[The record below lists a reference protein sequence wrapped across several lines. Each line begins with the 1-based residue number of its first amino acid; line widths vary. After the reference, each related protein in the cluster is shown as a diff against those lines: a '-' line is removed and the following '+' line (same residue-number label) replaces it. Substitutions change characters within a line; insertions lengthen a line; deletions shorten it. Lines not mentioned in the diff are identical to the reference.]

1 MNRNDILTLNIDSNA
16 FAAMKEDFNKVLRR
30 TLSNMQTKESDE
42 ATLTLKLNI
51 RLTEMV
57 VPDYSSH
64 DTFATRTIHNP
75 RFDHKIN
82 SVMQIKTEESGSLKG
97 EYELVWDE
105 DEQDFVMRPIDNGQR
120 TLFDDDVPYTA
131 YTEVVEADVVESTA
145 PALPAAKAMLEAPAD
160 DTGDGYDY
168 DEPEEA

>member
-30 TLSNMQTKESDE
+30 TLSNMQTKESDA
-42 ATLTLKLNI
+42 ATLTVKLSI
-51 RLTEMV
+51 SLSEIE
-57 VPDYSSH
+57 VPDLNASS
-64 DTFATRTIHNP
+64 DFATRKAYKP

-160 DTGDGYDY
+160 DAGDGYDY
-168 DEPEEA
+168 DELEEA

>member
-82 SVMQIKTEESGSLKG
+82 SVMQIKTEEPGSLKG
-97 EYELVWDE
+97 EYELAWDE
-105 DEQDFVMRPIDNGQR
+105 DEQDFVMCPIDDGQR
-120 TLFDDDVPYTA
+120 TLFDDEEHSVITYDDAESDV
-131 YTEVVEADVVESTA
+131 
-145 PALPAAKAMLEAPAD
+145 PALPSANAALD
-160 DTGDGYDY
+160 SGDGYDY

>member
-30 TLSNMQTKESDE
+30 TLSNMQTKESDA
-42 ATLTLKLNI
+42 ATLTVKLSI
-51 RLTEMV
+51 SLSEIE
-57 VPDYSSH
+57 VPDLNASS
-64 DTFATRTIHNP
+64 DSATRKAYKP

-120 TLFDDDVPYTA
+120 TLFDDDALYTA
-131 YTEVVEADVVESTA
+131 YAEVVEADVIESTT
-145 PALPAAKAMLEAPAD
+145 PAMPAEKAMLEAPAD

-168 DEPEEA
+168 DEPEDA

>member
-16 FAAMKEDFNKVLRR
+16 FAAMKEDFDKVLRR
-30 TLSNMQTKESDE
+30 TLSDMQAKESST
-42 ATLTLKLNI
+42 ATLTVKLSI
-51 RLTEMV
+51 SLAEIE
-57 VPDYSSH
+57 VPDLTA
-64 DTFATRTIHNP
+64 DTSFATRKAYKP
-75 RFDHKIN
+75 RFDHEVN
-82 SVMQIKTEESGSLKG
+82 SVMQIKRKEHGSLKG

-131 YTEVVEADVVESTA
+131 YTEVVEADVVETTT

-160 DTGDGYDY
+160 DAGDGYDY

>member
-30 TLSNMQTKESDE
+30 TLSNMQTKESDA
-42 ATLTLKLNI
+42 ATLTVKLSI
-51 RLTEMV
+51 SLSEIE
-57 VPDYSSH
+57 VPDLNAGSN
-64 DTFATRTIHNP
+64 FATRKAYKP

-82 SVMQIKTEESGSLKG
+82 SVMQIKTEESGSLRG

-120 TLFDDDVPYTA
+120 TLFDDDMPYTE
-131 YTEVVEADVVESTA
+131 YTEVIEADVVETTT

>member
-30 TLSNMQTKESDE
+30 TLSNMQTKESDA
-42 ATLTLKLNI
+42 ATLTVKLSI
-51 RLTEMV
+51 SLSEIE
-57 VPDYSSH
+57 VPDLNSSS
-64 DTFATRTIHNP
+64 DFATRKAYKP

-105 DEQDFVMRPIDNGQR
+105 DEQDFVMRPIDNGQW
-120 TLFDDDVPYTA
+120 TLFDDDMPCTE
-131 YTEVVEADVVESTA
+131 YTEVIEADVVESTA